1 VNITKIREMNRTNLE
16 LKIPIENTN
25 IDKNEDINSEVK
37 ILFYDISH
45 LSPLSQLLICS
56 CGVFIFYLMY
66 GYMQVIICIV
76 VSNSYFFWTD
86 ARLRLNFAFSDNH
99 TE

>member
-1 VNITKIREMNRTNLE
+1 MNISKIREMSRNNLD

-37 ILFYDISH
+37 ILFYDIRH
-45 LSPLSQLLICS
+45 LSPLSQLLVCS

-66 GYMQVIICIV
+66 GYMQVTICTS
-76 VSNSYFFWTD
+76 VSNSSFFLTSCKIEVKFH
-86 ARLRLNFAFSDNH
+86 LH
-99 TE
+99 

>member
-1 VNITKIREMNRTNLE
+1 MSRNNWE
-16 LKIPIENTN
+16 LKIPIENLN
-25 IDKNEDINSEVK
+25 IDKNVDINSEVK

-66 GYMQVIICIV
+66 GYMQVIICTA
-76 VSNSYFFWTD
+76 VSNTSFFWTG
-86 ARLRLNFAFSDNH
+86 ARLRLNFTFSDNH
-99 TE
+99 IE

>member
-1 VNITKIREMNRTNLE
+1 MSRTNLE

-37 ILFYDISH
+37 ILFYDIRH

-66 GYMQVIICIV
+66 GYMQVIICMT
-76 VSNSYFFWTD
+76 VSSFFWTD
-86 ARLRLNFAFSDNH
+86 TRLRLNFAFNDNH
-99 TE
+99 IE